1 MLKPIPDRKA
11 AMAAPIVDR
20 PPVHEQQNKIAA
32 AFAPRRAYG
41 FAYLLLFRFALVNVI
56 GLALVGFAWLQ
67 GWMGLI
73 MAGDPTYQCA
83 GIAAVF
89 LAGLF
94 LCAQRVWRISRE
106 INEVD
111 APRPHPRSKVAQYLA
126 LIAPRPNGHDGGE
139 SRSVAAA
146 VLRAKL
152 VARNSVVRHIAN
164 TLVILGLLGTVI
176 GFIMALSGVSPEAAS
191 DIKAVGPMISKLISG
206 MSVAL
211 YTTLV
216 GAILNVWLMAN
227 YHLLAT
233 GTVNLVAAIVERG
246 ERDGHG

>member
-1 MLKPIPDRKA
+1 MLHPVSDLKA
-11 AMAAPIVDR
+11 ALGPAPGLEWS
-20 PPVHEQQNKIAA
+20 PVHDQQNKIAA
-32 AFAPRRAYG
+32 AFAPRRSG
-41 FAYLLLFRFALVNVI
+41 FAYLLLLRFALVNVI
-56 GLALVGFAWLQ
+56 ALALVGFAWLQ
-67 GWMGLI
+67 GWIALI
-73 MAGDPTYQCA
+73 VAGDPTYQCA

-94 LCAQRVWRISRE
+94 LCTQRVWRISQE
-106 INEVD
+106 INEV
-111 APRPHPRSKVAQYLA
+111 AAPHPHSRSKVAQYLG
-126 LIAPRPNGHDGGE
+126 LIAARDGE

-191 DIKAVGPMISKLISG
+191 DIKAVGPMISKLITG

-233 GTVNLVAAIVERG
+233 GTTNLLAAIVERG

>member
-1 MLKPIPDRKA
+1 MQQTMTSRATAASIQGSLPILDA
-11 AMAAPIVDR
+11 LAGFVSSS
-20 PPVHEQQNKIAA
+20 
-32 AFAPRRAYG
+32 RRESYS
-41 FAYLLLFRFALVNVI
+41 YVLLLRFALINVI

-67 GWMGLI
+67 GWLELI
-73 MAGDPTYQCA
+73 AAGDPTFQCA

-94 LCAQRVWRISRE
+94 LCAQRVWRISHE

-111 APRPHPRSKVAQYLA
+111 KAQPHPRSKVAQYLA
-126 LIAPRPNGHDGGE
+126 LIGRRDGE
-139 SRSVAAA
+139 SRSVAAT
-146 VLRAKL
+146 VLKAKL
-152 VARNSVVRHIAN
+152 AARNSVVRHIAN

-176 GFIMALSGVSPEAAS
+176 GFIMALSGVSPEAAG
-191 DIKAVGPMISKLISG
+191 DIKAVGPMISKLIGG

-216 GAILNVWLMAN
+216 GAVLNVWLMAN

-233 GTVNLVAAIVERG
+233 GTTNLLAAIVERG
-246 ERDGHG
+246 ERANLGDAWHG

>member
-1 MLKPIPDRKA
+1 
-11 AMAAPIVDR
+11 
-20 PPVHEQQNKIAA
+20 
-32 AFAPRRAYG
+32 
-41 FAYLLLFRFALVNVI
+41 
-56 GLALVGFAWLQ
+56 
-67 GWMGLI
+67 
-73 MAGDPTYQCA
+73 
-83 GIAAVF
+83 
-89 LAGLF
+89 
-94 LCAQRVWRISRE
+94 
-106 INEVD
+106 
-111 APRPHPRSKVAQYLA
+111 
-126 LIAPRPNGHDGGE
+126 
-139 SRSVAAA
+139 VAAA

-191 DIKAVGPMISKLISG
+191 DIKAVGPMISKLITG

-233 GTVNLVAAIVERG
+233 GTTNLLAAIVERG

>member
-1 MLKPIPDRKA
+1 MLKPSTSQPTALALDAPSPILGGLA
-11 AMAAPIVDR
+11 ALAAPR
-20 PPVHEQQNKIAA
+20 QGRQ
-32 AFAPRRAYG
+32 AY
-41 FAYLLLFRFALVNVI
+41 AYVLLARFALVNLV
-56 GLALVGFAWLQ
+56 GVALTGFAWLQ
-67 GWMGLI
+67 GWIELI
-73 MAGDPTYQCA
+73 VAGDPTYQCA

-94 LCAQRVWRISRE
+94 LCAQRVWRISHE

-111 APRPHPRSKVAQYLA
+111 VARPHPRSKVAQYLS
-126 LIAPRPNGHDGGE
+126 LIGRRDGE

-146 VLRAKL
+146 VLKAKL
-152 VARNSVVRHIAN
+152 VARNSVVRHLAN

-176 GFIMALSGVSPEAAS
+176 GFIMALSGVSPEAAG
-191 DIKAVGPMISKLISG
+191 DIKAVGPMISKLITG

-233 GTVNLVAAIVERG
+233 GTTNLLAAIVERG

>member
-1 MLKPIPDRKA
+1 MLHPIPDLKA
-11 AMAAPIVDR
+11 AGTAATAER
-20 PPVHEQQNKIAA
+20 PPVHDQQNLIAA
-32 AFAPRRAYG
+32 AFVPRRSRGY
-41 FAYLLLFRFALVNVI
+41 AYLLLFRFALVNLVA
-56 GLALVGFAWLQ
+56 LALVAVAWVQ
-67 GWMGLI
+67 GWIGMI
-73 MAGDPTYQCA
+73 VAGDPTYQCA
-83 GIAAVF
+83 GIATVF

-94 LCAQRVWRISRE
+94 LCAQRVWRVSHE
-106 INEVD
+106 INEADV
-111 APRPHPRSKVAQYLA
+111 PRPHPRSKVAQYLA
-126 LIAPRPNGHDGGE
+126 LAGARDGE
-139 SRSVAAA
+139 SRAVAAS

-152 VARNSVVRHIAN
+152 AARNAVVRHIAN

-191 DIKAVGPMISKLISG
+191 DIKAVGPMISTLITG